1 MKNVTRLI
9 FGMVISLAFASCD
22 DLVTVSTQDYEGVYQ
37 GPSELWVDSDTNTTS
52 MPGFLITVTSINAD
66 QNEPYSFYFSTGQ
79 LVEID
84 NGVDGYYAGTHNDPT
99 LWGDINYEIQFNSD
113 GTLVASCNWFA
124 GGSIGGIQTGILT
137 K

>member
-22 DLVTVSTQDYEGVYQ
+22 DLVSDSTQDYDGAYL
-37 GPSELWVDSDTNTTS
+37 GPGELWVDSDTSTVTT
-52 MPGFLITVTSINAD
+52 LIISVTSINAD

-84 NGVDGYYAGTHNDPT
+84 NGVDGYYAGTYNDPT
-99 LWGDINYEIQFNSD
+99 IWGDINYEIQFNSD
-113 GTLVASCNWFA
+113 GTLVASCNWFS
-124 GGSIGGIQTGILT
+124 GGSIGGIQSGILN